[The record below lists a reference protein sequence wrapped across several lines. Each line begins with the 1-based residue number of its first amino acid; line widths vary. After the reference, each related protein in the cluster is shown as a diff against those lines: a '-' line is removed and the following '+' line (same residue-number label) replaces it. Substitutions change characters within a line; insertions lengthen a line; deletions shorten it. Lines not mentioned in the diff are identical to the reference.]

1 VCMVSVVS
9 PLTHLVSTL
18 PEVNMSEYPNWFAKS
33 AIDNFA
39 TYLIQDTGL
48 PDLKYLQ
55 LGAFTGDASVWLLEN
70 ILTGQGSRLTDVD
83 TWQGSDEADH
93 KSMDFEDV
101 HKTYLSKT
109 YLWQHDGSIYKY
121 RSTTLYFLRNQSMRD
136 KFDFIYIDADHTTVG
151 VLLDAELS
159 WPLLKSGGIMA
170 FDDLTWGADLPPS
183 QSPKAGILLF
193 AERHKDEFDL
203 IVANTQ
209 YWIKKK

>member
-1 VCMVSVVS
+1 VVS
-9 PLTHLVSTL
+9 SLTHLDSTQL
-18 PEVNMSEYPNWFAKS
+18 EANVAEYPNWFAKS

-48 PDLKYLQ
+48 PNLKYLQ

-70 ILTGQGSRLTDVD
+70 ILTDPSARLTDVD
-83 TWQGSDEADH
+83 TWQGSDEDEH
-93 KSMDFEDV
+93 KSMDFDDV
-101 HKTYLSKT
+101 YETYKKKLEPYYDRILALKSDT
-109 YLWQHDGSIYKY
+109 VTALIHDLNYSG
-121 RSTTLYFLRNQSMRD
+121 NQY
-136 KFDFIYIDADHTTVG
+136 DFIYIDADHTTVG

-159 WPLLKSGGIMA
+159 WPLLKSGGVMA

-193 AERHKDEFDL
+193 AERHKSEFDL
-203 IVANTQ
+203 VVANTQ